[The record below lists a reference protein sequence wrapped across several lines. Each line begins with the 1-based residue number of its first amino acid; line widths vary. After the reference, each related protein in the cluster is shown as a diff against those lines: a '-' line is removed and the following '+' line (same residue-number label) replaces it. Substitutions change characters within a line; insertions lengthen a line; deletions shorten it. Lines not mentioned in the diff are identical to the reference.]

1 MAILTL
7 DGLVDDKM
15 KLGLYEVGTKVQ
27 YKHYGITPN
36 GNKDWITAIG
46 MVAARGP
53 ELCGWWHDYL
63 LYFEDKSVGW
73 EMNTSN
79 SIIHDVK
86 ENTFNAF
93 RGFPGTFVWAT
104 QAQVERIE
112 EDMLMLDEINDTAKM
127 LSRQIEDLKKAEDNK
142 RKLGTLRFSPG
153 DLVKVS
159 HKLGDVAGYV
169 VSCHVG
175 GGNEGEDKFYTVFL
189 PNDFR
194 GESVFDLPTSD
205 YSKFIILHP
214 KYGTFIYAQEDELH
228 KMCK

>member
-1 MAILTL
+1 METLIL
-7 DGLVDDKM
+7 DGLVDDVM

-36 GNKDWITAIG
+36 GNKDWITTIG

-79 SIIHDVK
+79 SIIHNVK

-112 EDMLMLDEINDTAKM
+112 EDMSILDEINDTAKM
-127 LSRQIEDLKKAEDNK
+127 LQRKIEDLKKAEDNK

-159 HKLGDVAGYV
+159 HKLCDVVGYV

-175 GGNEGEDKFYTVFL
+175 DGNEGEDKFYTVFL

-205 YSKFIILHP
+205 FSKFIILDS

>member
-159 HKLGDVAGYV
+159 HKLGDVLMEQISQAI
-169 VSCHVG
+169 
-175 GGNEGEDKFYTVFL
+175 K
-189 PNDFR
+189 
-194 GESVFDLPTSD
+194 
-205 YSKFIILHP
+205 
-214 KYGTFIYAQEDELH
+214 
-228 KMCK
+228 